1 MAKVLTSEQSKIRNI
16 SSHFQ
21 RSINLNY
28 DAGNEDYIAGYIPT
42 PNGASTLAAI
52 FQNTEPQATHRAHV
66 LHAPYGSGK
75 SLLSLVLSAISD
87 IHSTDQQAIAVV
99 KDRLNRHHS
108 EEANLISQYQQQ
120 GRKLLPIILSGDEG
134 SLTSALLR
142 ALDRSLAKLGLG
154 DLRPR
159 TQYKSAIETISR
171 WEKSYPAVY
180 RQLESLLNKEA
191 KDCNRLVAMLED
203 YQPKAL
209 DIFERLYPELT
220 AGAQFDRYASASLTE
235 AFHDTAVSLKEV
247 EYDGIIIIWDE
258 FGRFM
263 ESKSSD
269 AFGNDA
275 AQLQTFAEFCNR
287 SGESQVHLIL
297 VTHRQLLTYASDLPT
312 EYQQEW
318 ARIAERFQPHDVSSD
333 PAVVYRLITEA
344 IITENEEAW
353 QLFQTQHQSKFDELT
368 ARSLELGIF
377 SLDDVSLRQTV
388 VERAW
393 PLHPLTVYALPR
405 VSTKVAQNERTLFT
419 YLAADEPNTFQEKLQ
434 AVHEGW
440 WQVGVDELWDY
451 FSEGIRLDIQ
461 PGGVHHVWSGVTYA
475 LSKVEPEDRLTQR
488 VIKALGILTIVGDVN
503 VQALSNGG
511 RVVPTTDLLA
521 WATNESVES
530 VAANL
535 ETLTK
540 RSAVAFRRADGFWTF
555 TRGSDLDIEAEIS
568 GILQRQ
574 SPSRLQLRQLL
585 EQNAPLPYHLP
596 RGYNLE
602 KKMVRYCR
610 SLYRW
615 PHELSSLGSDEALK
629 QLSGKVRYEDGVVVY
644 VLATNSVEKHSAEEA
659 VQALPNGRAI
669 YVIPDQP
676 LLIRES
682 LQELYAL
689 RVLENDSQFMAQD
702 ERLPKEI
709 DFFIEDA
716 QRRIHRTLQPLLNPR
731 QKGTKWY
738 IPENGRW
745 QPKVVTNQASI
756 SRLLTQLS
764 HIWFDKTPV
773 LNNESLNQRKPSTQ
787 QINAANKVID
797 ALLVRSEDGLFPFD
811 LDLQGY
817 GPDRLILRTLLVQTG
832 LLIPVDPDGENSRW
846 QLTTPQ
852 DENLVQVW
860 NAIQVFLNSAIED
873 EQEVETLIDKL
884 QRPPFGIRRGVLP
897 VLLAATV
904 QPRLRVLTIRHQRK
918 VVSPLTGETFT
929 ALCQKPEEFTV
940 EVGPW
945 EKRHA
950 ALWDVL
956 EAFSYSFLGDH
967 EREQQPLSYLSVGLL
982 RWLQTQPRYC
992 RDTNNI
998 SKEAREFRQLIRK
1011 SQRDP
1016 ASVLFYDML
1025 GLLDDNDADAEPD
1038 DDAIYREKLK
1048 QQIGRLSSEIASS
1061 YQALLYQLDRF
1072 VEEEFAS
1079 NAPKRYRTGQAAL
1092 RYWLGRLD
1100 EQIDGGLNSLRF
1112 SDALAQNFI
1121 DAVQAEGED
1130 ARFWDNLS
1138 RAIIGITPYDW
1149 NDRSVDS
1156 FKEKLIEARD
1166 RLQNEALDLRDD
1178 EAAIELHV
1186 ARPETGEV
1194 TYRFRPSEL
1203 TIQGQNILQ
1212 NFKSTMAI
1220 AGRPLS
1226 PDEKRQVALA
1236 FLNYILEGEDPDH
1249 ERKNKSL
1256 RNR

>member
-1 MAKVLTSEQSKIRNI
+1 MTDNKPFEQVNSN
-16 SSHFQ
+16 Q
-21 RSINLNY
+21 L
-28 DAGNEDYIAGYIPT
+28 
-42 PNGASTLAAI
+42 
-52 FQNTEPQATHRAHV
+52 Q
-66 LHAPYGSGK
+66 
-75 SLLSLVLSAISD
+75 LLD
-87 IHSTDQQAIAVV
+87 
-99 KDRLNRHHS
+99 
-108 EEANLISQYQQQ
+108 
-120 GRKLLPIILSGDEG
+120 
-134 SLTSALLR
+134 
-142 ALDRSLAKLGLG
+142 
-154 DLRPR
+154 
-159 TQYKSAIETISR
+159 
-171 WEKSYPAVY
+171 
-180 RQLESLLNKEA
+180 
-191 KDCNRLVAMLED
+191 D

-220 AGAQFDRYASASLTE
+220 AGAQFDRYALASLTE
-235 AFHDTAVSLKEV
+235 AFHDTVVSLKDAG
-247 EYDGIIIIWDE
+247 YGGIIIIWDE

-263 ESKSSD
+263 EAKSSD

-287 SGESQVHLIL
+287 SGEAQVHLIL
-297 VTHRQLLTYASDLPT
+297 VTHRQLLTYAADLPT

-344 IITENEEAW
+344 IVTENEEAW
-353 QLFQTQHQSKFDELT
+353 HLFQTQHQSNFEELT
-368 ARSLELGIF
+368 ALSLELGIF
-377 SLDDVSLRQTV
+377 DLDDVSLRQTV

-419 YLAADEPNTFQEKLQ
+419 YLAANEPNTFQEKLQ
-434 AVHEGW
+434 NPPEGW
-440 WQVGVDELWDY
+440 WQVGIDDLWDY
-451 FSEGIRLDIQ
+451 FADGVRLDIQ

-475 LSKVEPEDRLTQR
+475 LSKVEPDDRLTQR
-488 VIKALGILTIVGDVN
+488 VVKALGILTIVGDAN

-521 WATNESVES
+521 WSINEPAES
-530 VAANL
+530 VAVSL
-535 ETLTK
+535 QTLTR
-540 RSAVAFRRADGFWTF
+540 RSAVAFRKADGYWTF
-555 TRGSDLDIEAEIS
+555 TRGSDLDLEAEIN
-568 GILQRQ
+568 GIIQHQ
-574 SPSRLQLRQLL
+574 APSRLQLRQLL
-585 EQNAPLPYHLP
+585 ERNAPLPYYIP

-602 KKMVRYCR
+602 KKMVRYYR
-610 SLYRW
+610 TLYRW
-615 PHELSSLGSDEALK
+615 HHELSSLGSDEALK
-629 QLSGKVRYEDGVVVY
+629 KLGDKVRYEDGVIVY
-644 VLATNSVEKHSAEEA
+644 VLATTPIERRDAIEA
-659 VQALPNGRAI
+659 INGMPNGRAI
-669 YVIPDQP
+669 YVIPEQP
-676 LLIRES
+676 LLVSES

-689 RVLENDSQFMAQD
+689 RILENDSQFMAQD
-702 ERLPKEI
+702 ERLPKEVE
-709 DFFIEDA
+709 FFIEDA
-716 QRRIHRTLQPLLNPR
+716 QRCIQRSLQPLLNPR
-731 QKGTKWY
+731 QKGAKWY
-738 IPENGRW
+738 APENGRW
-745 QPKVVTNQASI
+745 QSTVVTSQASI

-764 HIWFDKTPV
+764 HTWFDKTPV
-773 LNNESLNQRKPSTQ
+773 LNHESLNQRKPTTQ
-787 QINAANKVID
+787 QINAANRVID
-797 ALLVRSEDGLFPFD
+797 ALLVRSEDGLFAFD

-817 GPDRLILRTLLVQTG
+817 GPDRLILRALLVQTG
-832 LLIPVDPDGENSRW
+832 LLKSIDLDDKNSRW
-846 QLTTPQ
+846 QLSPPE
-852 DENLVQVW
+852 DENLLQVW
-860 NAIQVFLNSAIED
+860 DTIQAFLDSAIED
-873 EQEVETLIDKL
+873 EQEVEDLIDRL
-884 QRPPFGIRRGVLP
+884 QSPPFGLRRGVLP
-897 VLLAATV
+897 VLLAAAV
-904 QPRLRVLTIRHQRK
+904 QPRLRVLTIRHQRR
-918 VVSPLTGETFT
+918 VVSPLTGQTFT
-929 ALCQKPEEFTV
+929 ALCQKPDEFTI

-956 EAFSYSFLGDH
+956 EDFSYSFLGDH

-982 RWLQTQPRYC
+982 RWLQSQPRYC

-998 SKEAREFRQLIRK
+998 SKEARDFRQLIRK
-1011 SQRDP
+1011 AQRDP

-1025 GLLDDNDADAEPD
+1025 DLLDENNDADPD
-1038 DDAIYREKLK
+1038 DNVSYRENLK

-1100 EQIDGGLNSLRF
+1100 EQIDGGLKSLRF
-1112 SDALAQNFI
+1112 SDVLAQNFV
-1121 DAVQAEGED
+1121 DAVQTESED
-1130 ARFWDNLS
+1130 GRFWDNLS
-1138 RAIIGITPYDW
+1138 RAIIGVTPYDW

-1156 FKEKLIEARD
+1156 FKEKLLEARE

-1203 TIQGQNILQ
+1203 SVQGQNILQ

-1256 RNR
+1256 RNRGYRRR

>member
-1 MAKVLTSEQSKIRNI
+1 MSKVLTSQQSNIRSI

-21 RSINLNY
+21 RSINLTY
-28 DAGNEDYIAGYIPT
+28 DAGNADYIAGYIPT
-42 PNGASTLAAI
+42 PNGAAALGAV

-66 LHAPYGSGK
+66 FHAPYGSGK
-75 SLLSLVLSAISD
+75 SLLSLVLSAFSD
-87 IHSTDQQAIAVV
+87 ATDQQVMEIVEE
-99 KDRLNRHHS
+99 RLNRHYS
-108 EEANLISQYQQQ
+108 NEANLVSQYQQQ

-134 SLTSALLR
+134 SLTTALLR
-142 ALDRSLAKLGLG
+142 TLNRSLAKLGLS

-159 TQYKSAIETISR
+159 TQFKSALETISR
-171 WEKSYPAVY
+171 WEKSYPDVY
-180 RQLESLLNKEA
+180 RQLESTLNNEEA
-191 KDCNRLVAMLED
+191 NDCNSLIEMLED
-203 YQPKAL
+203 YQPQAL
-209 DIFERLYPELT
+209 DIFEQLYPELT

-235 AFHDTAVSLKEV
+235 AFYDTAVSLKEIG
-247 EYDGIIIIWDE
+247 YDGIMIIWDE

-263 ESKSSD
+263 EAKSSD

-287 SGESQVHLIL
+287 SGDAQVHLIL
-297 VTHRQLLTYASDLPT
+297 VTHRQLLTYASDLPR

-318 ARIAERFQPHDVSSD
+318 ARIAERFQSHDISSD

-344 IITENEEAW
+344 IVTANEEDW
-353 QLFQTQHQSKFDELT
+353 QLFQAQQQNKFDELT

-405 VSTKVAQNERTLFT
+405 LSTKVAQNERTLFT
-419 YLAADEPNTFQEKLQ
+419 YLAANEPNTFQEKLQ
-434 AVHEGW
+434 NASEGW

-451 FSEGIRLDIQ
+451 FAEGVRLDIQ

-475 LSKVEPEDRLTQR
+475 LSKVEPEDDLTQR

-503 VQALSNGG
+503 VQALSTGG

-521 WATNESVES
+521 WAINESVEL
-530 VAANL
+530 VAASL

-555 TRGSDLDIEAEIS
+555 TRGSDLDIEVEIS
-568 GILQRQ
+568 SILQRQ

-585 EQNAPLPYHLP
+585 EHNAPLPYHIP

-602 KKMVRYCR
+602 KKMVRYYR

-615 PHELSSLGSDEALK
+615 PNELSSLGSDEALK
-629 QLSGKVRYEDGVVVY
+629 QLSGKVRYEDGVAVY
-644 VLATNSVEKHSAEEA
+644 VLTTTSVEKLEAEEA
-659 VQALPNGRAI
+659 IKGLPNGRAI
-669 YVIPDQP
+669 YVVPDHP

-689 RVLENDSQFMAQD
+689 RILENDSQFMAQD

-709 DFFIEDA
+709 DFFIEDT
-716 QRRIHRTLQPLLNPR
+716 QRRIQRSLQSLLNPR
-731 QKGTKWY
+731 QKAAKWY
-738 IPENGRW
+738 MPENGSW
-745 QPKVVTNQASI
+745 QPKIVTNQASI

-764 HIWFDKTPV
+764 HIWFDETPV
-773 LNNESLNQRKPSTQ
+773 LNNESLNQRKPTTQ

-797 ALLVRSEDGLFPFD
+797 ALLVRSEDELFPFD

-832 LLIPVDPDGENSRW
+832 LLIPVNPDDENSRW
-846 QLTTPQ
+846 QLTRPQ
-852 DENLVQVW
+852 DGNLAQVW
-860 NAIQVFLNSAIED
+860 DTIQAFLKSAVED
-873 EQEVETLIDKL
+873 EQEVESLIDSL

-897 VLLAATV
+897 ILLAAAM

-918 VVSPLTGETFT
+918 VVSPLIGQTFT
-929 ALCQKPEEFTV
+929 ILCQKPDEFTI

-945 EKRHA
+945 ENRHA

-956 EAFSYSFLGDH
+956 EDFSYSFMGDH

-982 RWLQTQPRYC
+982 RWLQSQPRYC

-998 SKEAREFRQLIRK
+998 SKEARDFRQLIRK
-1011 SQRDP
+1011 AQRDP

-1025 GLLDDNDADAEPD
+1025 DLLDEDAESD
-1038 DDAIYREKLK
+1038 DDAAYREKLK
-1048 QQIGRLSSEIASS
+1048 QRVDGLSSEIASS

-1079 NAPKRYRTGQAAL
+1079 DAAKRYRSGQAAL

-1112 SDALAQNFI
+1112 SDVLAQNFI
-1121 DAVQAEGED
+1121 DVVQTEGQD
-1130 ARFWDNLS
+1130 GRFWDNLS

-1186 ARPETGEV
+1186 ARPETGKV

-1203 TIQGQNILQ
+1203 TVQGQNILQ

-1236 FLNYILEGEDPDH
+1236 FLNYILEGEYPDH

-1256 RNR
+1256 RSR

>member
-1 MAKVLTSEQSKIRNI
+1 MTKVSTLQQSEIRSI

-42 PNGASTLAAI
+42 PNGAAALAAI

-75 SLLSLVLSAISD
+75 SLLSLVLSAVSD
-87 IHSTDQQAIAVV
+87 RHGADQQAIEVV
-99 KDRLNRHHS
+99 KERLNRHYV
-108 EEANLISQYQQQ
+108 EEASIVTQYQQQ
-120 GRKLLPIILSGDEG
+120 GRQLLPIILSGDEG
-134 SLTSALLR
+134 SLTAALLR
-142 ALDRSLAKLGLG
+142 ALNRSLAKLGLG

-159 TQYKSAIETISR
+159 TQYKSALETVSR

-180 RQLESLLNKEA
+180 RQLQSLLNDEA
-191 KDCNRLVAMLED
+191 KDCNSLIAMLED

-235 AFHDTAVSLKEV
+235 AFHDTAVSLKEAG
-247 EYDGIIIIWDE
+247 YDGIIIIWDE

-263 ESKSSD
+263 EAKSSD

-287 SGESQVHLIL
+287 SGEAQVHLIL

-318 ARIAERFQPHDVSSD
+318 ARIAERFQPLDVSSD

-344 IITENEEAW
+344 IVTEDEAAW
-353 QLFQTQHQSKFDELT
+353 QIFQTQYQRHFDNLT

-434 AVHEGW
+434 NAPAGW

-451 FSEGIRLDIQ
+451 FAEGIRLDIQ

-475 LSKVEPEDRLTQR
+475 LSKVEPEDYLTQR

-521 WATNESVES
+521 WAINEPVEL
-530 VAANL
+530 VATSL
-535 ETLTK
+535 QTLTK

-555 TRGSDLDIEAEIS
+555 TRGSDLDLEAEIN

-585 EQNAPLPYHLP
+585 EHNAPLPYHLP

-644 VLATNSVEKHSAEEA
+644 ILATTSVEKREAEEA
-659 VQALPNGRAI
+659 VKALPNGRAI

-702 ERLPKEI
+702 ERLPKEV

-716 QRRIHRTLQPLLNPR
+716 QRRILRTLQPLLNPL
-731 QKGTKWY
+731 QKGAKWY
-738 IPENGRW
+738 VPENGRW
-745 QPKVVTNQASI
+745 QPKIATNQASI
-756 SRLLTQLS
+756 SRLLTQLN

-773 LNNESLNQRKPSTQ
+773 LNNESINQRKPTTQ

-832 LLIPVDPDGENSRW
+832 LLNPIDLNDEDGRW
-846 QLTTPQ
+846 QLTPPQ
-852 DENLVQVW
+852 DENLLQVW
-860 NAIQVFLNSAIED
+860 DTIQTFLNSAIED
-873 EQEVETLIDKL
+873 EQEVEELIDRL
-884 QRPPFGIRRGVLP
+884 QRPPFGLRRGVLP
-897 VLLAATV
+897 VLLAAAA

-929 ALCQKPEEFTV
+929 TLCQKPDEFTV

-956 EAFSYSFLGDH
+956 EDFSYSFLGDL

-982 RWLQTQPRYC
+982 RWLQSQPRYC

-998 SKEAREFRQLIRK
+998 SKEARDFRQLIRK
-1011 SQRDP
+1011 AQRDP

-1025 GLLDDNDADAEPD
+1025 DLLDENNDADPD
-1038 DDAIYREKLK
+1038 DEVAHRENLK
-1048 QQIGRLSSEIASS
+1048 QYIGRLSSEIASS

-1072 VEEEFAS
+1072 IEEEFAS

-1092 RYWLGRLD
+1092 RYWLSRLD
-1100 EQIDGGLNSLRF
+1100 EQIDDGLKSLRF
-1112 SDALAQNFI
+1112 SDVLAQNFI
-1121 DAVQAEGED
+1121 DAVQVDGED
-1130 ARFWDNLS
+1130 GRFWDNLS

-1203 TIQGQNILQ
+1203 TVQGQNILQ

-1256 RNR
+1256 RSK